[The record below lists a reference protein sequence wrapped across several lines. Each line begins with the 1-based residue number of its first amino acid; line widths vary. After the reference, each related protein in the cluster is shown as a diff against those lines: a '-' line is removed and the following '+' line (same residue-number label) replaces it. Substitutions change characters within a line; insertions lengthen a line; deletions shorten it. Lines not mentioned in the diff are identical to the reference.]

1 MGVSIDIDGAISDY
15 KRSGRSTKFENSLRK
30 IFEYAKNDSKVTSI
44 SDLAYLLAT
53 AKSESDYSL
62 ERWEADYLCGKTGV
76 AYNVKPCEKALN
88 YYRSTTGGKKNYYT
102 LGTDKNGLPYF
113 GRGLIQLTGKAN
125 YQSYGDLIGVDLVN
139 DGDKALEPKNSYK
152 IATAFLS
159 KKRGG
164 VYSKNGV
171 NRSTF
176 DMAREGNL
184 TLARKSVNGGSK
196 GLSEV
201 NSNYDLWKQI
211 LEKNKSTGVFDSS
224 SDETDS
230 DKKKRIVKR
239 VVAVGIA
246 IAVLGISGTL
256 TYLYLKK
263 KGKLPNFMKKIN
275 I

>member
-1 MGVSIDIDGAISDY
+1 
-15 KRSGRSTKFENSLRK
+15 
-30 IFEYAKNDSKVTSI
+30 
-44 SDLAYLLAT
+44 
-53 AKSESDYSL
+53 
-62 ERWEADYLCGKTGV
+62 
-76 AYNVKPCEKALN
+76 
-88 YYRSTTGGKKNYYT
+88 
-102 LGTDKNGLPYF
+102 
-113 GRGLIQLTGKAN
+113 
-125 YQSYGDLIGVDLVN
+125 
-139 DGDKALEPKNSYK
+139 
-152 IATAFLS
+152 
-159 KKRGG
+159 
-164 VYSKNGV
+164 
-171 NRSTF
+171 
-176 DMAREGNL
+176 MARDGNL

-201 NSNYDLWKQI
+201 NSNFDLWKQI

-224 SDETDS
+224 SDETDA

>member
-15 KRSGRSTKFENSLRK
+15 KRSGGSTKFENSLRK
-30 IFEYAKNDSKVTSI
+30 IFEYAKNDSKITSI

-76 AYNVKPCEKALN
+76 AYNQKPCEKALN

-152 IATAFLS
+152 IATEFLS

-164 VYSKNGV
+164 IYAKNGV

-176 DMAREGNL
+176 DMARDGNL

-211 LEKNKSTGVFDSS
+211 LEKNKSTGIFDSS
-224 SDETDS
+224 SDKTDF

-256 TYLYLKK
+256 TYFYLKK
-263 KGKLPNFMKKIN
+263 KGKLPNFMKKLN

>member
-15 KRSGRSTKFENSLRK
+15 KRSGGSTKFENSLRK
-30 IFEYAKNDSKVTSI
+30 IFEYAKNDSKITSI

-76 AYNVKPCEKALN
+76 AYNQKPCEKALN

-152 IATAFLS
+152 IATEFLS

-164 VYSKNGV
+164 IYAKNGV
-171 NRSTF
+171 NRTTF
-176 DMAREGNL
+176 DMARDGNL

-211 LEKNKSTGVFDSS
+211 LEKNKSTGIFDSS

-256 TYLYLKK
+256 TYFYLKK
-263 KGKLPNFMKKIN
+263 KGKLPNFMKKLN

>member
-1 MGVSIDIDGAISDY
+1 MGVSINIDGAISDY

-125 YQSYGDLIGVDLVN
+125 YKSYGDLIGVDLVN
-139 DGDKALEPKNSYK
+139 DGDKALEPKNSYT
-152 IATAFLS
+152 IATTFLN

-164 VYSKNGV
+164 IYAKNGV

-176 DMAREGNL
+176 DMARDGNL

-211 LEKNKSTGVFDSS
+211 LEKNKSTGIFDSS
-224 SDETDS
+224 SDETDA

-246 IAVLGISGTL
+246 VAVLGISGTL

-275 I
+275 L

>member
-30 IFEYAKNDSKVTSI
+30 IFEYAKNDSKITSI

-76 AYNVKPCEKALN
+76 AYNGKPCEKALN

-125 YQSYGDLIGVDLVN
+125 YKSYGDLIGVDLVN
-139 DGDKALEPKNSYK
+139 DGDKALEPKNSYT
-152 IATAFLS
+152 IATTFLN

-164 VYSKNGV
+164 IYAKNGV

-176 DMAREGNL
+176 DMARDGNL

-246 IAVLGISGTL
+246 VAVLGISGTL

-275 I
+275 L

>member
-1 MGVSIDIDGAISDY
+1 MGVSIDINGAISDY

-76 AYNVKPCEKALN
+76 AYNGKPCEKALN

-125 YQSYGDLIGVDLVN
+125 YKSYGDLIGVDLVN
-139 DGDKALEPKNSYK
+139 DGDKALEPKNSYT
-152 IATAFLS
+152 IAITFLN

-164 VYSKNGV
+164 IYAKNGV

-176 DMAREGNL
+176 DIARDGNL

-211 LEKNKSTGVFDSS
+211 LEKNKSTGIFDSS
-224 SDETDS
+224 SDETDA

-239 VVAVGIA
+239 VVAIGIA
-246 IAVLGISGTL
+246 VAVLGISGTL

>member
-30 IFEYAKNDSKVTSI
+30 IFEYAKNDSKITSI

-139 DGDKALEPKNSYK
+139 DGDKALEPKNSYT
-152 IATAFLS
+152 IATTFLN

-164 VYSKNGV
+164 IYAKNGV

-176 DMAREGNL
+176 DMARDGNL

-201 NSNYDLWKQI
+201 NSNFDLWKQI

-239 VVAVGIA
+239 VVAIGIA
-246 IAVLGISGTL
+246 VAVLGISGTL

-275 I
+275 L

>member
-76 AYNVKPCEKALN
+76 AYNDKPCEKALN

-125 YQSYGDLIGVDLVN
+125 YKSYGDLIGVDLVN
-139 DGDKALEPKNSYK
+139 DGDKALEPKNSYT
-152 IATAFLS
+152 IATTFLN

-164 VYSKNGV
+164 IYAKNGV

-176 DMAREGNL
+176 DMARDGNL

-246 IAVLGISGTL
+246 VAVLGISGTL

>member
-30 IFEYAKNDSKVTSI
+30 IFEYAKNDRKVTSI

-139 DGDKALEPKNSYK
+139 DGDKALEPKNSYT
-152 IATAFLS
+152 IATTFLN

-164 VYSKNGV
+164 IYAKNGV

-176 DMAREGNL
+176 DMARDGNL

-211 LEKNKSTGVFDSS
+211 LEKNKSTGIFDSS
-224 SDETDS
+224 SDETDA

-246 IAVLGISGTL
+246 VAVLGISGTL

-275 I
+275 L